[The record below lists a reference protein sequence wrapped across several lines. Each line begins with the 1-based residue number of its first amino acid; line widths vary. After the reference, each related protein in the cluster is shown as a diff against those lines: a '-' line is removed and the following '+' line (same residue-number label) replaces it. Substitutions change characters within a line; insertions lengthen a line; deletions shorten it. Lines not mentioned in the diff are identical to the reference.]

1 MSSITTDYFAES
13 SMHGYQYITKRKLHW
28 AERGL
33 WLLVIASATIYTGI
47 ICRDQWRRFEANPI
61 VYAVEINSNTR
72 KIPFVAITMCSNYS
86 NRDANARIIQKY
98 FDVSESTAPVDFA
111 YYEQFLNTLKDVDYS
126 NMQVLEPYTKN
137 TKIRSVSLLN
147 ITIDIKKP
155 LMQERETN
163 EQPSTNAV
171 LLLDKLRFALVITE
185 MGVCFSTSEANEYQN
200 PYRLVRV
207 NTSQHEICR
216 PLDACTLKI
225 SPADADAANI
235 RFVSDFLSFLC
246 EFHVGNWLL

>member
-1 MSSITTDYFAES
+1 MSSTSRDYFAES
-13 SMHGYQYITKRKLHW
+13 STHGAQYINKRELHW
-28 AERGL
+28 VERVL
-33 WLLVIASATIYTGI
+33 WFSIIASATIYTGI
-47 ICRDQWRRFEANPI
+47 ICMNQWRRFEANPI

-72 KIPFVAITMCSNYS
+72 KIPFVAITMCSNFS
-86 NRDANARIIQKY
+86 TRDANALIIQKY
-98 FDVSESTAPVDFA
+98 FDVTESTAPADFH
-111 YYEQFLNTLKDVDYS
+111 YYMQFLNTLKDVDYK
-126 NMQVLEPYTKN
+126 NMHVLKPYVNN

-163 EQPSTNAV
+163 EQPSTNGV
-171 LLLDKLRFALVITE
+171 LLLDKLCLAMVITE

-207 NTSQHEICR
+207 NTSLHEICR

-225 SPADADAANI
+225 TPTDADAANI
-235 RFVSDFLSFLC
+235 RFVSSLFF
-246 EFHVGNWLL
+246 F